1 MNLESLTTDDLYFFK
16 NKYFDEVKKISKETH
31 ALSIKEA
38 ETISFYNEIC
48 VELFRRGEIE

>member
-16 NKYFDEVKKISKETH
+16 NKYFDEVKKISKENH
-31 ALSIKEA
+31 ALSIEEA